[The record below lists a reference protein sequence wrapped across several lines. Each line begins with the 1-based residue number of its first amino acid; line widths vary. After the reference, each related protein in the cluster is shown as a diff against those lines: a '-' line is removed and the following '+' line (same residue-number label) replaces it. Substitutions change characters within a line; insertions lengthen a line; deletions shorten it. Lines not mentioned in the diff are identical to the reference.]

1 MDGLAEYCE
10 RQVTGKSNSTFS
22 VYPADDLLKVIEKY
36 NAAEEEA
43 GVTGKIS
50 LEEIMDKIGAGEKE
64 YPYKDVSKE
73 ANHLWYIYS
82 ESFVTWLINTYGMEK
97 VMDLYNNGQSEEDY
111 EKLETGGY
119 AAVKENGKR
128 IFQSMSSKIAQ
139 RIF

>member
-50 LEEIMDKIGAGEKE
+50 LEESWTK
-64 YPYKDVSKE
+64 
-73 ANHLWYIYS
+73 S
-82 ESFVTWLINTYGMEK
+82 EQARKNI
-97 VMDLYNNGQSEEDY
+97 
-111 EKLETGGY
+111 
-119 AAVKENGKR
+119 R
-128 IFQSMSSKIAQ
+128 IKM
-139 RIF
+139 